1 MKGPAKP
8 AERRRA
14 PRIPVNFPVTV
25 TWGRKQY
32 RCKAREFSEF
42 GVLLASTHK
51 ELAGDVGV
59 ELDLNP
65 PSISVSLE
73 GIVAYATDTGFAV
86 RFKNIFSA
94 QRTVLKAYIQA
105 QGRNAANR

>member
-1 MKGPAKP
+1 MKAPAKP

-32 RCKAREFSEF
+32 RCQARELSEF
-42 GVLLASTHK
+42 GILLASTHK

-59 ELDLNP
+59 ELGLNP
-65 PSISVSLE
+65 GSTSVSLK
-73 GIVAYATDTGFAV
+73 GVVAYATDTGVAV
-86 RFKNIFSA
+86 RFKNISSE
-94 QRTVLKAYIQA
+94 QRTVLKNYI
-105 QGRNAANR
+105 